1 MPEIEIRKPSRF
13 CEVFLSNYLA
23 GGLGR
28 MQKRDIDVLVMHLL
42 IADGRY
48 QFPNDIFRAAREL
61 SLTEARVR
69 NLYQEVQLRYQQLP
83 EQDAKAALV
92 QLIEKRAFELKGKR
106 LVFVV
111 RDPMLGQWFQEWV
124 ASVDGFTDSSFNPNL
139 VSVHHQVF
147 LKVLDNIAVDQVPEF
162 EDELSQFNEAGGR
175 KATLKL
181 FVDEFVK
188 SAGNE
193 SGKLGVRAL
202 ATVLAGL
209 LGVTV

>member
-1 MPEIEIRKPSRF
+1 MPDIEIQKPASF
-13 CEVFLSNYLA
+13 CKFFLENYLA

-28 MQKRDIDVLVMHLL
+28 MQKRDIDVLIMHLL

-48 QFPNDIFRAAREL
+48 QFPKDIFKAAREL
-61 SLTEARVR
+61 SLTETRVR

-83 EQDAKAALV
+83 EKEAKESLV
-92 QLIEKRAFELKGKR
+92 ELVEKRAFELKKDR
-106 LVFVV
+106 LVFIV

-139 VSVHHQVF
+139 VSVHHKVF
-147 LKVLDNIAVDQVPEF
+147 LDVLDKIAVGQFPEF
-162 EDELSQFNEAGGR
+162 EEELSKFNEAGGR

-193 SGKLGVRAL
+193 AGKMSTKALTTVLKGILGVAI
-202 ATVLAGL
+202 
-209 LGVTV
+209 